1 MDHLNSFRIGGRP
14 PVEVDVSGTGHGE
27 AEPGFVVLTLQR
39 IVLPE
44 MTLKQKHKVIKVKY
58 ALMTLKQKSLKV
70 LKRFNWK
77 LSSMEKS
84 KKLKDPAHVCWKCE
98 AIPSIETVIKY
109 KLSFISNQLIAEAWF
124 LQRVVS
130 ISDLVSFYLRSL
142 VLEQEKITIQR
153 IGNYNF

>member
-1 MDHLNSFRIGGRP
+1 VDHLNSFRIGGRP

-70 LKRFNWK
+70 LKRFN
-77 LSSMEKS
+77 
-84 KKLKDPAHVCWKCE
+84 
-98 AIPSIETVIKY
+98 
-109 KLSFISNQLIAEAWF
+109 
-124 LQRVVS
+124 
-130 ISDLVSFYLRSL
+130 
-142 VLEQEKITIQR
+142 
-153 IGNYNF
+153 